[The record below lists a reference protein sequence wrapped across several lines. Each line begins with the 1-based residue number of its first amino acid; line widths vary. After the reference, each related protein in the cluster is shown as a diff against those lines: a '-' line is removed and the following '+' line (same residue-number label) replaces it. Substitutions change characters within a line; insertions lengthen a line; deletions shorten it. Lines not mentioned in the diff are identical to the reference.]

1 LAVNTF
7 LSSVSYA
14 NGTVLPDWHSQYPSG
29 TATYT
34 ESGYLSVI
42 ITANDTT
49 EADVRPKDLFL
60 PANPKDSDERWAL
73 VGKHSLA
80 FSGPFTLDVHHA
92 YGNNWSGVL
101 NSGPFIAATLPSSVG
116 ASGSSNYSFHEEGRT
131 LRLLIDLGGGA
142 IRDAWF
148 KKLPKHKCLFRQRIP
163 DALCT

>member
-101 NSGPFIAATLPSSVG
+101 NSEPFIAATLPSSVG

>member
-1 LAVNTF
+1 MAVNTF

-42 ITANDTT
+42 ITADETT

-92 YGNNWSGVL
+92 YENNWSGVL

-116 ASGSSNYSFHEEGRT
+116 ASGSSNYSFHKEGRT